1 MPQKLHRGDNVS
13 NSGGSRRPR
22 RQAAPRP
29 RGWPRSRRPS
39 GRLDKSRRW
48 LGGKSIWDWFDL
60 ASKLAIP
67 VVIAGATI
75 GFGWWQSTL
84 ADRQHQS
91 DQQLAGRQHQSDQQ
105 LAQDQQNA
113 TILQTYI
120 SNIQSLLINN
130 NLTRSKPGDEVR
142 QLARVQTLITLRRL
156 DAGRNIVLLRFLQNA
171 DLIGMQDSIIDLS
184 GANLS
189 GANLSGAN
197 LSGINLA
204 DTDLTDA
211 ILKRA
216 NLSGANLSGATLS
229 GADLSGAYLSGAYL
243 GSAALTGANMNGAN
257 LANATLTDAVLYN
270 AHLDGAILTNAL
282 LNSSSM
288 PGAQLNGADLSGAN
302 LVGADLHGIN
312 LTAANLS
319 YADLIAAANLNEQQ
333 LSTVY
338 SCANAKLPT
347 GWGCPRTRMP
357 PVTLT
362 YWYTESSVQAPE
374 IKKLVRQFEDK
385 NKGITVN
392 AVQRPYFQTPA
403 DFATAVEEGKA
414 PDVLL
419 SYVGIV
425 DQFAAQG
432 YLLNIDPYISRD
444 NLSDYLAAQL
454 SYDFYNGHLYG
465 LPQTTDFLALLYNK
479 AELARAGITSPPET
493 MADFEADAVKV
504 VQSKAAPYGF
514 ETDGTGGNVLP
525 FLWAFGGGML
535 DPHNNILVN
544 NAGSVNGLKFL
555 LKLQNTDKVMPAPSN
570 AHFSIYRG
578 GMVSDFMSGKT
589 AMIFDG
595 PYDIS
600 GILTDSGFKSNPGN
614 LGITGIPTCPAGI
627 STCHAGQTGSPLGG
641 QSYVISA
648 GTKHPFEAYKFIEFM
663 SSADSQSAI
672 ARANHTLPT
681 RRSAYQENGVS
692 SDRFISKF
700 FSLMPTAVAT
710 PAIPQNQSLFDALD
724 PNIATALY
732 GYQSPVAAL
741 NAVAD
746 AWKRL
751 LAGS

>member
-1 MPQKLHRGDNVS
+1 M
-13 NSGGSRRPR
+13 
-22 RQAAPRP
+22 
-29 RGWPRSRRPS
+29 
-39 GRLDKSRRW
+39 
-48 LGGKSIWDWFDL
+48 GGKSIWDWLDL
-60 ASKLAIP
+60 ASKLAVP
-67 VVIAGATI
+67 VVLAAATI

-91 DQQLAGRQHQSDQQ
+91 DRQ

-156 DAGRNIVLLRFLQNA
+156 DADRNIILLRFLQNA

-197 LSGINLA
+197 LSGMNLA
-204 DTDLTDA
+204 DTNLTDA
-211 ILKRA
+211 ILK
-216 NLSGANLSGATLS
+216 GANLTGADLSSATLS
-229 GADLSGAYLSGAYL
+229 GADLRSAYLSGAYL
-243 GSAALTGANMNGAN
+243 SSAALIGTKMNGAN
-257 LANATLTDAVLYN
+257 LANARLTDAILGN
-270 AHLDGAILTNAL
+270 AHLNGAILTNAL
-282 LNSSSM
+282 LNSASM
-288 PGAQLNGADLSGAN
+288 PGAQLNGADLSGAD
-302 LVGADLHGIN
+302 LVGADLQGIN

-319 YADLIAAANLNEQQ
+319 HADLIAAANLKKQQ

-338 SCANAKLPT
+338 SCANAKLPP
-347 GWGCPRTRMP
+347 GWGCPRTP

-362 YWYTESSVQAPE
+362 YWYTESSVQAAE
-374 IKKLVRQFEDK
+374 IKTLIRQFEDK

-392 AVQRPYFQTPA
+392 ALQRQYFQTPA
-403 DFATAVEEGKA
+403 DFASVAEAGKA

-432 YLLNIDPYISRD
+432 YLLNIDPYISQ
-444 NLSDYLAAQL
+444 NSLSDYLAAPL
-454 SYDFYNGHLYG
+454 NYDYYNGHPYG

-479 AELARAGITSPPET
+479 AELAHAGITSPPET
-493 MADFEADAVKV
+493 MADFEADAIKV

-514 ETDGTGGNVLP
+514 ETNGTGDSVLP

-535 DPHNNILVN
+535 DQHNNILVN

-570 AHFSIYRG
+570 AHFSVFRG
-578 GMVSDFMSGKT
+578 GMVSDFSSGKS
-589 AMIFDG
+589 AMMFDG

-600 GILTDSGFKSNPGN
+600 GILTGPAFKSSPGN

-648 GTKHPFEAYKFIEFM
+648 GTAHPFEAYKFIEFM
-663 SSADSQSAI
+663 SSADSQAAI

-681 RRSAYQENGVS
+681 RRSAYRENGVS

-710 PAIPQNQSLFDALD
+710 PAIPHNQSLFDALD

-732 GYQSPVAAL
+732 GYKSPVAAL
-741 NAVAD
+741 DAVAD